1 MRENMPRHDE
11 VTEKQ
16 LIARLEQEC
25 RLLAIHIG
33 TKDGAV
39 TVQIDRLE
47 NVRAILQDLDQ
58 IRGRKMVPVQDQ
70 ATAKAIDRT

>member
-11 VTEKQ
+11 VTEKF
-16 LIARLEQEC
+16 LIDRLESEC
-25 RLLAIHIG
+25 RQLAVHVG

-39 TVQIDRLE
+39 IVQIDRLD

-58 IRGRKMVPVQDQ
+58 LRARKLVPVSKP
-70 ATAKAIDRT
+70 ASNPSIEKT